1 MDVVVDANVV
11 ITALISPKG
20 HTADAFFS
28 PMLNVFAPPFLLEE
42 IEEHKEELQKKTDLS
57 ETDFNKLIA
66 FLTTEIE
73 ISPATTFKS
82 FLPKA
87 KKLSP
92 DPDDVAYFAL
102 ALKLQCPLWSNDK
115 LLKSQQEV
123 KVFSTAELLQFLST
137 Q

>member
-11 ITALISPKG
+11 IAALISPKG

-28 PMLNVFAPPFLLEE
+28 PILNVFAPPFLLEE
-42 IEEHKEELQKKTDLS
+42 IEEHKKELLEKTGLS
-57 ETDFNKLIA
+57 DIDFNKLLT
-66 FLTTEIE
+66 FLTTKIE
-73 ISPATTFKS
+73 ISPTTTFKS

-102 ALKLQCPLWSNDK
+102 ALTLQCPLWSNDK
-115 LLKSQQEV
+115 LLKSQLEV
-123 KVFSTAELLQFLST
+123 KVFSTAELLQHLS
-137 Q
+137 